1 MTDRTNVHPL
11 RIADAK
17 RRIRHVFVRDLELN
31 ANIGV
36 YRREKGTLQPVRINI
51 DLTVEETEGE
61 VDDKLENVVDYGA
74 VVEGIKAI
82 LAGGHLNL
90 VETLAEKIA
99 AHCLEDARVKVARVR
114 IEKLKVLPEAQSVGV
129 EIEREAPLGYG
140 LCRATA

>member
-1 MTDRTNVHPL
+1 MTERTNVHPL

-17 RRIRHVFVRDLELN
+17 KRIRHVFVRDLELN

-36 YRREKGTLQPVRINI
+36 YRREKGTLQPVRINL
-51 DLTVEETEGE
+51 DLTVEETDGAI
-61 VDDKLENVVDYGA
+61 DDKLENVVDYGA

-99 AHCLEDARVKVARVR
+99 AHCLEDSRVKVARVR

-129 EIEREAPLGYG
+129 EIEREAE
-140 LCRATA
+140 R

>member
-17 RRIRHVFVRDLELN
+17 KRIRHVFVRDLELN

-99 AHCLEDARVKVARVR
+99 AHCLEDVRVKVARVR

-129 EIEREAPLGYG
+129 EIEREAA
-140 LCRATA
+140 R

>member
-17 RRIRHVFVRDLELN
+17 KRIRHVFVRDLELD

-36 YRREKGTLQPVRINI
+36 YRREKGTLQPVRINL

-90 VETLAEKIA
+90 VETLDEKVA
-99 AHCLEDARVKVARVR
+99 AHCLEDVRVKVARVR

-129 EIEREAPLGYG
+129 EIEREA
-140 LCRATA
+140 

>member
-1 MTDRTNVHPL
+1 MSERSKVQPL

-36 YRREKGTLQPVRINI
+36 YHREKGQLQPVRINV
-51 DLTVEETEGE
+51 DLTVEETDGE
-61 VDDKLENVVDYGA
+61 VGDRLENVVDYGA
-74 VVEGIKAI
+74 VVDGIKNI

-99 AHCLEDARVKVARVR
+99 AHCLLDKRVKVARVR
-114 IEKLKVLPEAQSVGV
+114 IEKLKIIAEAQSVGV
-129 EIEREAPLGYG
+129 EIERAAEG
-140 LCRATA
+140 

>member
-1 MTDRTNVHPL
+1 MSERRNVQPL
-11 RIADAK
+11 QIANAK
-17 RRIRHVFVRDLELN
+17 KRMRHVFVRDLELN

-36 YRREKGTLQPVRINI
+36 YRREKGTLQPVRINL
-51 DLTVEETEGE
+51 DLTVEETDA

-74 VVEGIKAI
+74 VVEGIKTI

-99 AHCLEDARVKVARVR
+99 AHCLEDVRVKVARVR

-129 EIEREAPLGYG
+129 EIEREA
-140 LCRATA
+140 

>member
-17 RRIRHVFVRDLELN
+17 KRIRHVFVRDLELN

-36 YRREKGTLQPVRINI
+36 YRREKGTLQPVRINL

-99 AHCLEDARVKVARVR
+99 AHCLEDVRVKVARVR

-129 EIEREAPLGYG
+129 EIEREAE
-140 LCRATA
+140 R

>member
-1 MTDRTNVHPL
+1 MSERTNVHPL

-51 DLTVEETEGE
+51 DLTVEETDGAI
-61 VDDKLENVVDYGA
+61 DDKLENVVDYSA
-74 VVEGIKAI
+74 VVDGVKEI

-90 VETLAEKIA
+90 VETLAEKVA
-99 AHCLEDARVKVARVR
+99 AHCLEDVRVKVARVR
-114 IEKLKVLPEAQSVGV
+114 IEKLKILPEAQSVGV
-129 EIEREAPLGYG
+129 EIEREAE
-140 LCRATA
+140 R